1 MVKTKG
7 NIVFDVLFDV
17 SVNMCSSRCWWAFWD
32 IFGIFWNILSYQIHG
47 DIRQESYDRVFLPD

>member
-17 SVNMCSSRCWWAFWD
+17 SVNMCSSRC
-32 IFGIFWNILSYQIHG
+32 
-47 DIRQESYDRVFLPD
+47 